1 MNTHRLIPSFLA
13 ACCLCTGCSG
23 DGEHTDSSS
32 ESSATEVS
40 GADGAGVTRDACE
53 LLTAAEVA
61 AVHGGPVEARRGDDD
76 GPDRTS
82 CIYAPPGSDW
92 DVMWITVH
100 WRGGR
105 EEWQTQQ
112 RGREIGNQMM
122 SAEGEDV
129 DSITRPDPLAG
140 IGDAA
145 YYGGILPSL
154 VLEGDVLLEFMMPL
168 LRDDRQHFPVLA
180 QKAVSRL

>member
-1 MNTHRLIPSFLA
+1 MPTHRFIPSLLA
-13 ACCLCTGCSG
+13 VCCLCIGCAG
-23 DGEHTDSSS
+23 DGERTDSASDS
-32 ESSATEVS
+32 LAVEESGDPA
-40 GADGAGVTRDACE
+40 GAARHPCE
-53 LLTAAEVA
+53 LLTAEEVA

-76 GPDRTS
+76 EAYRST
-82 CIYAPPGSDW
+82 CIYAPRGSEW
-92 DVMWITVH
+92 EVMWLTVH

-105 EEWQTQQ
+105 EEWDTQQ
-112 RGREIGNQMM
+112 TGRAIGTRMM
-122 SAEGEDV
+122 STEGEDV
-129 DSITRPDPLAG
+129 DSITQPDPLAG

-154 VLEGDVLLEFMMPL
+154 VLKGDVLLEFMMPL